1 MAARVETSPALR
13 VLSRRLVVEP
23 FIPPL
28 YDDYDIHPDG
38 RTLALVRPAGELRGR
53 EIALLLNWPA
63 ELQRLNSR

>member
-1 MAARVETSPALR
+1 MAARVETSSGVR
-13 VLSRRLVVEP
+13 VLSRRLVIEP

-53 EIALLLNWPA
+53 EVALLLNWPA
-63 ELQRLNSR
+63 ELARLKSQ